1 MDFGC
6 NILITYYTYWKK
18 WCNRHLNCLK
28 LMIATRTVTLT
39 EFVPLIFSP
48 PDNSI
53 ALQKTFPCLG
63 APYNLQQH
71 SDIST
76 TPKLSNYSLYFFSHF
91 SDLPTVQD
99 RV

>member
-1 MDFGC
+1 
-6 NILITYYTYWKK
+6 
-18 WCNRHLNCLK
+18 
-28 LMIATRTVTLT
+28 MIATRTVTLT

-63 APYNLQQH
+63 APYNLQQY

-76 TPKLSNYSLYFFSHF
+76 TPKLSNYSLYFFSLLR
-91 SDLPTVQD
+91 SSNITGPGLEKNS
-99 RV
+99 